1 MRAWLVVA
9 LALGACAGPT
19 PPPSPVP
26 PPEARP
32 IERVMRE
39 RIAFEPSDKGG
50 PPPGVAVEE
59 LGRLPGKGR
68 WIALHDDALDAYEKA
83 GNRLPLLYFS
93 REAYQKAIRKLTG
106 PQIEEAMAA
115 RLQYWSGQATRQ
127 GWRLMTKHN
136 EALLV
141 AAAKALSVAPGSA
154 ASALRDLMDRTLAR
168 MAAPLKQNLAR
179 GSLAEAISHVQEAD
193 VKIIADAAS
202 LATEVPGAGA
212 IADAS
217 PNKAYVVAYDLMLDR
232 LHESH
237 RSLSRLH
244 VVIERVFFLSPVE
257 PQLMA
262 FLRRESSGF
271 TPWKGGAVT
280 ASPRRRI
287 ESMFSDPKMKVEKI
301 GFSTDRFYEDAY
313 DVTHAQADVAL
324 DETRTLVHSAP
335 LEAVRDHWRRLVL
348 AQTVIRKALWLAA
361 DSAASPLA
369 PMIAP
374 QVAEQISYLQR
385 ILADPALDAFPEA
398 VTRIQ
403 TLLGQ
408 AEADARYLKR
418 RAVSEQQPD
427 ILDLAMLEKELAGER
442 ERARDLG
449 GARR

>member
-1 MRAWLVVA
+1 
-9 LALGACAGPT
+9 
-19 PPPSPVP
+19 
-26 PPEARP
+26 
-32 IERVMRE
+32 
-39 RIAFEPSDKGG
+39 
-50 PPPGVAVEE
+50 
-59 LGRLPGKGR
+59 
-68 WIALHDDALDAYEKA
+68 
-83 GNRLPLLYFS
+83 
-93 REAYQKAIRKLTG
+93 
-106 PQIEEAMAA
+106 
-115 RLQYWSGQATRQ
+115 
-127 GWRLMTKHN
+127 
-136 EALLV
+136 
-141 AAAKALSVAPGSA
+141 
-154 ASALRDLMDRTLAR
+154 
-168 MAAPLKQNLAR
+168 
-179 GSLAEAISHVQEAD
+179 
-193 VKIIADAAS
+193 
-202 LATEVPGAGA
+202 
-212 IADAS
+212 
-217 PNKAYVVAYDLMLDR
+217 
-232 LHESH
+232 
-237 RSLSRLH
+237 
-244 VVIERVFFLSPVE
+244 
-257 PQLMA
+257 
-262 FLRRESSGF
+262 
-271 TPWKGGAVT
+271 
-280 ASPRRRI
+280 
-287 ESMFSDPKMKVEKI
+287 MKVEKI